1 MTGVQRVDVAI
12 VGAGTAGL
20 AALREVRKHTED
32 FLLVHDGPL
41 GTTCARIGCMPSKAL
56 VAAAN
61 AFHTG
66 TKLETFGIRGGDK
79 LTADIPAV
87 LRRVRALRDQFVA
100 GVLDATQ
107 ELGSRSLREGL
118 ASSGCAWRAPSCTI
132 LDCRSGRSRGR
143 SGSRTA
149 TSRPCS
155 PAGWA

>member
-1 MTGVQRVDVAI
+1 
-12 VGAGTAGL
+12 
-20 AALREVRKHTED
+20 
-32 FLLVHDGPL
+32 
-41 GTTCARIGCMPSKAL
+41 MPSKAL

-107 ELGSRSLREGL
+107 ELGSRIVAGRARLNGQDRLIVGGQTIEARQIVLAPGSSPIVAEPLRALGDRILTSDTLFEQDEN
-118 ASSGCAWRAPSCTI
+118 APYFKAFVPSS
-132 LDCRSGRSRGR
+132 
-143 SGSRTA
+143 
-149 TSRPCS
+149 
-155 PAGWA
+155 